1 LQHFLKDF
9 FSKNLRKFS
18 FILLLNL
25 IILFFSR
32 QDNTEPQLQK
42 EILEKLDFS
51 TLNWKL
57 VGVNLPQSLRK
68 ILENL

>member
-1 LQHFLKDF
+1 
-9 FSKNLRKFS
+9 
-18 FILLLNL
+18 L